1 MPSVRSRLVALKA
14 ASRLRVFIGPIA
26 VSWCTTTSGRAART
40 AAITASRSSAS
51 ATTGSAPSSRSTA
64 AFSGVRVIPVTS

>member
-1 MPSVRSRLVALKA
+1 MPSVRSRFVATNA

-26 VSWCTTTSGRAART
+26 VSWCTTTSGRASRT

-51 ATTGSAPSSRSTA
+51 ATTGSAPSSRSAA